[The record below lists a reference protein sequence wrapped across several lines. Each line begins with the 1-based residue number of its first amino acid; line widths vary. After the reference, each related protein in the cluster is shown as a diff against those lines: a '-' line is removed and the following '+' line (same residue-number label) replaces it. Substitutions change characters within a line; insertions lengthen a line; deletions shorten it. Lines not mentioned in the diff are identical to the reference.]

1 MTLFSFITIDGISYD
16 PFIRGWLTV
25 IVGAAVLMGSV
36 YLILATNSGA
46 RTGLLIALTGLFG
59 WMAIMGVIWW
69 IYGIGLRGPTPV
81 WEVTEVNRGDLALAS
96 FDKAHTLGLAM
107 DQQLESSGVTLQQLG
122 QQAEERGEPQQ
133 VGGWK
138 EMLVTNAKRGEAQA
152 VVDAY
157 LVEAGEFASAN
168 EYLPVAAFEVGGK
181 ERRASNSM
189 VDRVTGKL
197 RSIFVEPF
205 HPPHYAVIMV
215 QPVEE
220 RTLVTRPGQA
230 PPTRVVDEDQPVL
243 SVILVR
249 NLGSLRL
256 PPAMVTLG
264 STILFALFAWM
275 LHTRDKRETANRASL
290 VPLYTPSSAGS

>member
-1 MTLFSFITIDGISYD
+1 
-16 PFIRGWLTV
+16 
-25 IVGAAVLMGSV
+25 MGSV

-59 WMAIMGVIWW
+59 WMTIMGVIWW
-69 IYGIGLRGPTPV
+69 IYGIGLKGPAPV
-81 WEVTEVNRGDLALAS
+81 WEVSEVNRGDLALAS
-96 FDKAHTLGLAM
+96 FDKAHTLGVALDERLASS
-107 DQQLESSGVTLQQLG
+107 DESLQQLSEA
-122 QQAEERGEPQQ
+122 AEERGVPEEI
-133 VGGWK
+133 GGWK
-138 EMLVTNAKRGEAQA
+138 EMLLTNAKRGEAQA

-157 LVEAGEFASAN
+157 LVEAGEFGSAN

-181 ERRASNSM
+181 QRRESNSM
-189 VDRVTGKL
+189 TDRVTGKL
-197 RSIFVEPF
+197 RSIFAEPF

-230 PPTRVVDEDQPVL
+230 PPIRVVDENQPVM

-264 STILFALFAWM
+264 SAILFSLFAWM
-275 LHTRDKRETANRASL
+275 LHNRDKRETANRASL
-290 VPLYTPSSAGS
+290 VPIYTTSSAGS

>member
-1 MTLFSFITIDGISYD
+1 
-16 PFIRGWLTV
+16 
-25 IVGAAVLMGSV
+25 
-36 YLILATNSGA
+36 
-46 RTGLLIALTGLFG
+46 LIALTGLFG

-69 IYGIGLRGPTPV
+69 IYGIGLRGPTPA

-96 FDKAHTLGLAM
+96 FDEAHDLGVSLDERLA
-107 DQQLESSGVTLQQLG
+107 SSDETLQQLAAA
-122 QQAEERGEPQQ
+122 AEERGEPEE
-133 VGGWK
+133 VGGWH
-138 EMLVTNAKRGEAQA
+138 EMLLTNAKRGEAQA

-157 LVEAGEFASAN
+157 LVESGAFGSAN

-181 ERRASNSM
+181 DRRDSNSM
-189 VDRVTGKL
+189 TDRVLGKL
-197 RSIFVEPF
+197 KSIFVQPLN
-205 HPPHYAVIMV
+205 PPHHAVIMV

-230 PPTRVVDEDQPVL
+230 PPLRVVDESQPVI

-264 STILFALFAWM
+264 STLLFALFAWM
-275 LHTRDKRETANRASL
+275 LHNRDKRETANRASL
-290 VPLYTPSSAGS
+290 VPLYTTTPTGS